1 MHIYDG
7 AGNRIRRRLKSVIM
21 MNINE
26 VQKRIKQRPPF
37 QMIEKVE
44 EVRAGEYARGIKCVS
59 INEPYFAG
67 HFPDAPIMPG
77 VLVIEAA
84 AQLCS
89 ITIESEGME
98 DDKIYVLL
106 KCEEFKFLKPVLP
119 GDTLVIEV
127 TKESGGAGLIKFN
140 AKVMVDGKV
149 KAKGILAFTA
159 MNKEDIYNQ

>member
-1 MHIYDG
+1 
-7 AGNRIRRRLKSVIM
+7 M

-37 QMIEKVE
+37 QMIEKVL
-44 EVRAGEYARGIKCVS
+44 EVEDGEYAKGIKCVS
-59 INEPYFAG
+59 VNEPYFAG

-77 VLVIEAA
+77 VLVIEAC

-89 ITIESEGME
+89 ISMESQGTE

-106 KCEEFKFLKPVLP
+106 KCEEFKFLRPVIP
-119 GDTLVIEV
+119 GDCLEIEV
-127 TKESGGAGLIKFN
+127 RKESGGAGLVKFN
-140 AKVMVDGKV
+140 AKVTVDGKV
-149 KAKGILAFTA
+149 KAKGILAFTS

>member
-1 MHIYDG
+1 
-7 AGNRIRRRLKSVIM
+7 M

-37 QMIEKVE
+37 QMIEKVL
-44 EVRAGEYARGIKCVS
+44 EVEDGEYAKGIKCVS
-59 INEPYFAG
+59 VNEPYFAG

-77 VLVIEAA
+77 VLVIEAC

-89 ITIESEGME
+89 ITMESQCTE

-106 KCEEFKFLKPVLP
+106 KCEEFKFLRPVIP
-119 GDTLVIEV
+119 GDCLEIEV
-127 TKESGGAGLIKFN
+127 RKESGGAGLVKFN
-140 AKVMVDGKV
+140 AKVTVDGKV
-149 KAKGILAFTA
+149 KAKGILAFTS

>member
-1 MHIYDG
+1 
-7 AGNRIRRRLKSVIM
+7 M

-37 QMIEKVE
+37 QMIEKVL
-44 EVRAGEYARGIKCVS
+44 EVEDGEYAKGIKCVS
-59 INEPYFAG
+59 VNAPYFAG

-77 VLVIEAA
+77 VLVIEAC

-89 ITIESEGME
+89 ITMESQGTE

-106 KCEEFKFLKPVLP
+106 KCEEFKFLRPVIP
-119 GDTLVIEV
+119 GDCLEIEV
-127 TKESGGAGLIKFN
+127 RKESGGAGLVKFN
-140 AKVMVDGKV
+140 AKVTVDGKV
-149 KAKGILAFTA
+149 KAKGILAFTS

>member
-1 MHIYDG
+1 
-7 AGNRIRRRLKSVIM
+7 M

-37 QMIEKVE
+37 QMIEKVL
-44 EVRAGEYARGIKCVS
+44 EVEDGEYAKGIKCVS
-59 INEPYFAG
+59 VNEPYFAG

-77 VLVIEAA
+77 VQVIEAC

-89 ITIESEGME
+89 ITMESQGTE

-106 KCEEFKFLKPVLP
+106 KCEEFKFLRPVIP
-119 GDTLVIEV
+119 GDCLEIEV
-127 TKESGGAGLIKFN
+127 RKESGGAGLVKFN
-140 AKVMVDGKV
+140 AKVTVDGKV
-149 KAKGILAFTA
+149 KAKGILAFTS

>member
-1 MHIYDG
+1 
-7 AGNRIRRRLKSVIM
+7 M

-37 QMIEKVE
+37 QMIEKVL
-44 EVRAGEYARGIKCVS
+44 EVEDGEYAKGIKCVS
-59 INEPYFAG
+59 VNEPYFAG

-77 VLVIEAA
+77 VLVIEVC

-89 ITIESEGME
+89 ITMESQGTE

-106 KCEEFKFLKPVLP
+106 KCEEFKFLRPVIP
-119 GDTLVIEV
+119 GDCLEIEV
-127 TKESGGAGLIKFN
+127 RKESGGAGLVKFN
-140 AKVMVDGKV
+140 AKVTVDGKV
-149 KAKGILAFTA
+149 KAKGILAFTS

>member
-1 MHIYDG
+1 
-7 AGNRIRRRLKSVIM
+7 M

-37 QMIEKVE
+37 LMIEKVL
-44 EVRAGEYARGIKCVS
+44 EVEDGEYAQGIKCVS
-59 INEPYFAG
+59 VNEPYFAG

-77 VLVIEAA
+77 VLVIEAC

-89 ITIESEGME
+89 ITMESQGTE

-106 KCEEFKFLKPVLP
+106 KCEEFKFLRPVIP
-119 GDTLVIEV
+119 GDCLEIEV
-127 TKESGGAGLIKFN
+127 RKESGGAGLVKFN
-140 AKVMVDGKV
+140 AKVTVDGKV
-149 KAKGILAFTA
+149 KAKGILAFTS

>member
-1 MHIYDG
+1 
-7 AGNRIRRRLKSVIM
+7 M

-37 QMIEKVE
+37 QKIEKVI
-44 EVRAGEYARGIKCVS
+44 EVEDCEYAKGIKCVS
-59 INEPYFAG
+59 VNEPYFAG

-77 VLVIEAA
+77 VLVIEAC

-89 ITIESEGME
+89 ITMESQGTE

-106 KCEEFKFLKPVLP
+106 KCEEFKFLRPVIP
-119 GDTLVIEV
+119 GDCLEIEV
-127 TKESGGAGLIKFN
+127 RKESGGAGLVKFN
-140 AKVMVDGKV
+140 AKVTVDGKV
-149 KAKGILAFTA
+149 KAKGILAFTS

>member
-1 MHIYDG
+1 
-7 AGNRIRRRLKSVIM
+7 M

-37 QMIEKVE
+37 QMIEKVL
-44 EVRAGEYARGIKCVS
+44 EVEDGEYAKGIKCVS
-59 INEPYFAG
+59 VNEPYFAG

-77 VLVIEAA
+77 VLVIEAC

-89 ITIESEGME
+89 ITMESQGTE

-106 KCEEFKFLKPVLP
+106 KCEEFKFLRPVIP
-119 GDTLVIEV
+119 GDCLEIEV
-127 TKESGGAGLIKFN
+127 RKESGGAGLVKFN
-140 AKVMVDGKV
+140 AKVTVDGQV
-149 KAKGILAFTA
+149 KAKGILAFTS

>member
-1 MHIYDG
+1 
-7 AGNRIRRRLKSVIM
+7 M

-37 QMIEKVE
+37 QMIEKVL
-44 EVRAGEYARGIKCVS
+44 EVEDGEYAKGIKCVS
-59 INEPYFAG
+59 VNEPYFAG

-77 VLVIEAA
+77 VLVIEAC

-89 ITIESEGME
+89 ITMESQGTE

-106 KCEEFKFLKPVLP
+106 KCEEFKFLRPVIP
-119 GDTLVIEV
+119 GDCLELEV
-127 TKESGGAGLIKFN
+127 RKESGGAGLVKFN
-140 AKVMVDGKV
+140 AKVTVDGKV
-149 KAKGILAFTA
+149 KAKGILAFTS

>member
-1 MHIYDG
+1 
-7 AGNRIRRRLKSVIM
+7 M

-37 QMIEKVE
+37 QMIEKVL
-44 EVRAGEYARGIKCVS
+44 EVEDGEYAKGLKCVS
-59 INEPYFAG
+59 VNEPYFAG

-77 VLVIEAA
+77 VLVIEAC

-89 ITIESEGME
+89 ITMESQGTE

-106 KCEEFKFLKPVLP
+106 KCEEFKFLRPVIP
-119 GDTLVIEV
+119 GDCLEIEV
-127 TKESGGAGLIKFN
+127 RKESGGAGLVKFN
-140 AKVMVDGKV
+140 AKVTVDGKV
-149 KAKGILAFTA
+149 KAKGILAFTS

>member
-1 MHIYDG
+1 
-7 AGNRIRRRLKSVIM
+7 M

-37 QMIEKVE
+37 QMIKKVL
-44 EVRAGEYARGIKCVS
+44 EVEDGEYAKGIKCVS
-59 INEPYFAG
+59 VNEPYFAG

-77 VLVIEAA
+77 VLVIEAC

-89 ITIESEGME
+89 ITMESQGTE

-106 KCEEFKFLKPVLP
+106 KCEEFKFLRPVIP
-119 GDTLVIEV
+119 GDCLEIEV
-127 TKESGGAGLIKFN
+127 RKESGGAGLVKFN
-140 AKVMVDGKV
+140 AKVTVDGKV
-149 KAKGILAFTA
+149 KAKGILAFTS

>member
-1 MHIYDG
+1 
-7 AGNRIRRRLKSVIM
+7 M
-21 MNINE
+21 MNISE

-37 QMIEKVE
+37 QMIEKVL
-44 EVRAGEYARGIKCVS
+44 EVEDGEYAKGIKCVS
-59 INEPYFAG
+59 VNEPYFAG

-77 VLVIEAA
+77 VLVIEAC

-89 ITIESEGME
+89 ITMESQGTE

-106 KCEEFKFLKPVLP
+106 KCEEFKFLRPVMP
-119 GDTLVIEV
+119 GDCLEIEV
-127 TKESGGAGLIKFN
+127 RKESGGAGLVKFN

-149 KAKGILAFTA
+149 KAKGILAFTS

>member
-1 MHIYDG
+1 
-7 AGNRIRRRLKSVIM
+7 M

-37 QMIEKVE
+37 QMIEKVL
-44 EVRAGEYARGIKCVS
+44 EVEDREYAKGIKCVS
-59 INEPYFAG
+59 VNEPYFAG

-77 VLVIEAA
+77 VLVIEAC

-89 ITIESEGME
+89 ITMESQGTE

-106 KCEEFKFLKPVLP
+106 KCEEYKFLRPVIP
-119 GDTLVIEV
+119 GDCLEIELR
-127 TKESGGAGLIKFN
+127 KDSGGAGLVKFN
-140 AKVMVDGKV
+140 AKVTVDGKV
-149 KAKGILAFTA
+149 KAKGILAFTS

>member
-1 MHIYDG
+1 
-7 AGNRIRRRLKSVIM
+7 M

-37 QMIEKVE
+37 QMIEKVL
-44 EVRAGEYARGIKCVS
+44 EVEDGEYAKGIKCVS
-59 INEPYFAG
+59 VNEPYFAG

-77 VLVIEAA
+77 VLVIEAC

-89 ITIESEGME
+89 ITMESQGTE

-106 KCEEFKFLKPVLP
+106 KCEEFKCLRPVIP
-119 GDTLVIEV
+119 GDCLESEV
-127 TKESGGAGLIKFN
+127 RKESGGAGLVKFN
-140 AKVMVDGKV
+140 AKVTVDGKV
-149 KAKGILAFTA
+149 KAKGILAFTS

>member
-1 MHIYDG
+1 
-7 AGNRIRRRLKSVIM
+7 M

-37 QMIEKVE
+37 QMIEKVL
-44 EVRAGEYARGIKCVS
+44 EVEDGENAKGIKCVS
-59 INEPYFAG
+59 VNEPYFAG

-77 VLVIEAA
+77 VLVIEAC

-89 ITIESEGME
+89 ITMESQGTE

-106 KCEEFKFLKPVLP
+106 KCEEFKFLRPVIP
-119 GDTLVIEV
+119 GDCLEIEV
-127 TKESGGAGLIKFN
+127 RKESGGAGLVKFN
-140 AKVMVDGKV
+140 AKVTVDGKV
-149 KAKGILAFTA
+149 KAKGILAFTS

>member
-1 MHIYDG
+1 
-7 AGNRIRRRLKSVIM
+7 M

-37 QMIEKVE
+37 QMIEKVL
-44 EVRAGEYARGIKCVS
+44 EVEDGEYAKGIKCVS
-59 INEPYFAG
+59 VNEPYFAG

-77 VLVIEAA
+77 VLVIEAC

-89 ITIESEGME
+89 ITMESQGTE

-106 KCEEFKFLKPVLP
+106 KCEEFKFLRPIIP
-119 GDTLVIEV
+119 GDCLEIEV
-127 TKESGGAGLIKFN
+127 RKESGGAGLVKFN
-140 AKVMVDGKV
+140 AKVTVDGKV
-149 KAKGILAFTA
+149 KAKGILAFTS

>member
-1 MHIYDG
+1 
-7 AGNRIRRRLKSVIM
+7 M

-37 QMIEKVE
+37 QMIEKVL
-44 EVRAGEYARGIKCVS
+44 EVEDGEYAKGIKCVS
-59 INEPYFAG
+59 VNEPYFAG

-77 VLVIEAA
+77 VLVIEAC

-89 ITIESEGME
+89 ITMESQGTE

-106 KCEEFKFLKPVLP
+106 KCEEFKFLRPVIP
-119 GDTLVIEV
+119 GDCLEIEV
-127 TKESGGAGLIKFN
+127 RKESGGAGLVKFN
-140 AKVMVDGKV
+140 AKVTVEGKV
-149 KAKGILAFTA
+149 KAKGILAFTS

>member
-1 MHIYDG
+1 
-7 AGNRIRRRLKSVIM
+7 M

-37 QMIEKVE
+37 QMIEKVL
-44 EVRAGEYARGIKCVS
+44 EVEDGEYAKGIKCVS
-59 INEPYFAG
+59 VNEPYFAG

-77 VLVIEAA
+77 VLVIEAC

-89 ITIESEGME
+89 ITMESQGTE

-106 KCEEFKFLKPVLP
+106 KCEEFKFLRPVIP
-119 GDTLVIEV
+119 GDCLEIEV
-127 TKESGGAGLIKFN
+127 RKESGGAGLVKFN
-140 AKVMVDGKV
+140 AKVTFDGKV
-149 KAKGILAFTA
+149 KAKGILAFTS

>member
-1 MHIYDG
+1 
-7 AGNRIRRRLKSVIM
+7 M

-37 QMIEKVE
+37 QMIEKVL
-44 EVRAGEYARGIKCVS
+44 EVEAGEYAKGIKCVS
-59 INEPYFAG
+59 INEPYFTG

-89 ITIESEGME
+89 ITIESDGTD

-106 KCEEFKFLKPVLP
+106 KCDDFKFLKPVLP
-119 GDTLVIEV
+119 GDMLEIEV
-127 TKESGGAGLIKFN
+127 RKQGGGAGLIKFDV
-140 AKVMVDGKV
+140 KISVDGKV
-149 KAKGILAFTA
+149 KAKGILAFTS
-159 MNKEDIYNQ
+159 MNKADIYAE

>member
-1 MHIYDG
+1 
-7 AGNRIRRRLKSVIM
+7 M

-37 QMIEKVE
+37 QMIEKVL
-44 EVRAGEYARGIKCVS
+44 EVEDGEYAKGIKCVS
-59 INEPYFAG
+59 VNEPYFAG

-77 VLVIEAA
+77 VLVIEAC

-89 ITIESEGME
+89 ITMESQGTE

-106 KCEEFKFLKPVLP
+106 KCEEFKFLRPAIP
-119 GDTLVIEV
+119 GDCLEIEV
-127 TKESGGAGLIKFN
+127 RKESGGAGLVKFN
-140 AKVMVDGKV
+140 AKVTVDGKV
-149 KAKGILAFTA
+149 KAKGILAFTS

>member
-1 MHIYDG
+1 
-7 AGNRIRRRLKSVIM
+7 M

-37 QMIEKVE
+37 QMIEKVL
-44 EVRAGEYARGIKCVS
+44 EVEDGEYAKGIKCVS
-59 INEPYFAG
+59 VNEPYFAG

-77 VLVIEAA
+77 VLVIEAC

-89 ITIESEGME
+89 ITMESQGTE

-106 KCEEFKFLKPVLP
+106 KCEEFKFLRPVIP
-119 GDTLVIEV
+119 GDCLEIEV
-127 TKESGGAGLIKFN
+127 RKESGGAGLVKFN
-140 AKVMVDGKV
+140 AKVTVDGKV
-149 KAKGILAFTA
+149 KAKGILTFTS

>member
-1 MHIYDG
+1 
-7 AGNRIRRRLKSVIM
+7 M

-37 QMIEKVE
+37 QMIEKVL
-44 EVRAGEYARGIKCVS
+44 EVEDGEYAKGIKCVS
-59 INEPYFAG
+59 VNEPYFAG

-77 VLVIEAA
+77 VLVIEAC

-89 ITIESEGME
+89 ITMESQGTE

-106 KCEEFKFLKPVLP
+106 KCEEFKFLRPVIP
-119 GDTLVIEV
+119 GDCLEIEV
-127 TKESGGAGLIKFN
+127 RKESGGAGLVKFN
-140 AKVMVDGKV
+140 AKV
-149 KAKGILAFTA
+149 KAKGILAFTS